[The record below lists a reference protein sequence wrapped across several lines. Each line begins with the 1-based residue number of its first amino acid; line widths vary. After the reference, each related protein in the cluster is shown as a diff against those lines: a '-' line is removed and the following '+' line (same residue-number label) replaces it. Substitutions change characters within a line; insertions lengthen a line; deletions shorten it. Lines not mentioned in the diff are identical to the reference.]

1 MKDPNKLLVAA
12 KVHEIASEKRD
23 EARRVAT
30 EVMKSNGKKL
40 VEWEWNH
47 HNPISNFVPEALA
60 DLEAIGSLLWPAHP
74 PETP

>member
-12 KVHEIASEKRD
+12 KVHEIATEKRNT
-23 EARRVAT
+23 ARRIAT
-30 EVMKSNGKKL
+30 QTMEGNGLKFK
-40 VEWEWNH
+40 EAQWNH

-60 DLEAIGSLLWPAHP
+60 DLEAIGSLLWPSHP